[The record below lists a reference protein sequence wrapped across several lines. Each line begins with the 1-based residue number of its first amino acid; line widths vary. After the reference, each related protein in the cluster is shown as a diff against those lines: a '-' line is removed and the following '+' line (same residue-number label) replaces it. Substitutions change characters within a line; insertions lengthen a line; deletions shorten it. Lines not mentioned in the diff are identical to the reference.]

1 MMSDLKY
8 QMLERSSKLIQ
19 NHRVSSGIEGLD
31 EMLGGGFPA
40 GHVVVVIGDSGT
52 GKTTMVLQ
60 YIMEGLI
67 KNEPGLYITI
77 EEDKESIIATAKAY
91 GWDIEK
97 YINENKL
104 ALLKLDLSD
113 IKTTARRIK
122 SELPGIIKTYGT
134 KRLVIDSI
142 TLFSMIFDDVT
153 ERRIRLLGLI
163 KAIKK
168 AGITALFTAEVNA
181 DNTLHSKD
189 GIVEYSSDGV
199 LLLQQNE
206 FDKDIRSMMRVI
218 KMRRIRHDRL
228 YRPYE
233 ITDNGLLVFPNE
245 MIFQE
250 MGMGADAASAR
261 KKRQPV

>member
-1 MMSDLKY
+1 
-8 QMLERSSKLIQ
+8 MLERSSKLIQ
-19 NHRVSSGIEGLD
+19 RVSSGIEGLD
-31 EMLGGGFPA
+31 DILGGGFPE

-60 YIMEGLI
+60 YIMEGLL

-91 GWDIEK
+91 GWDMEK
-97 YINENKL
+97 YIKENKL
-104 ALLKLDLSD
+104 ALLKLDISD
-113 IKTTARRIK
+113 MKATARQIK
-122 SELPGIIKTYGT
+122 SELPGIIKTFGT

-142 TLFSMIFDDVT
+142 TLFSMIFDDAT
-153 ERRIRLLGLI
+153 ERRIRLVGLI

-199 LLLQQNE
+199 ILLQQNE
-206 FDKDIRSMMRVI
+206 FDTSIKLMTRVV

-233 ITDNGLLVFPNE
+233 ITDKGLVVFSNE
-245 MIFQE
+245 MVFHE
-250 MGMGADAASAR
+250 VGMYDVPASAR
-261 KKRQPV
+261 KPRQPV

>member
-1 MMSDLKY
+1 
-8 QMLERSSKLIQ
+8 
-19 NHRVSSGIEGLD
+19 V
-31 EMLGGGFPA
+31 
-40 GHVVVVIGDSGT
+40 
-52 GKTTMVLQ
+52 
-60 YIMEGLI
+60 
-67 KNEPGLYITI
+67 
-77 EEDKESIIATAKAY
+77 
-91 GWDIEK
+91 
-97 YINENKL
+97 
-104 ALLKLDLSD
+104 
-113 IKTTARRIK
+113 
-122 SELPGIIKTYGT
+122 
-134 KRLVIDSI
+134 
-142 TLFSMIFDDVT
+142 
-153 ERRIRLLGLI
+153 GLI

-206 FDKDIRSMMRVI
+206 LDKDIRSMMRII
-218 KMRRIRHDRL
+218 KMRRIQHDRL

-250 MGMGADAASAR
+250 MGMDADAARAR

>member
-1 MMSDLKY
+1 
-8 QMLERSSKLIQ
+8 MLERSSKMIQ
-19 NHRVSSGIEGLD
+19 RVSSGIDGLD

-52 GKTTMVLQ
+52 GKTTLVLQ
-60 YIMEGLI
+60 YIMEGLL

-77 EEDKESIIATAKAY
+77 EEEKESIIATAKAY
-91 GWDIEK
+91 GWDMEK
-97 YINENKL
+97 YIKEHKL

-113 IKTTARRIK
+113 MKTTARQIK
-122 SELPGIIKTYGT
+122 SELPGIIKTLGT

-206 FDKDIRSMMRVI
+206 LDRNIRLMTRVI
-218 KMRRIRHDRL
+218 KMRRIQHDRL

-233 ITDNGLLVFPNE
+233 ITDKGLVVFSNE
-245 MIFQE
+245 MVFQE
-250 MGMGADAASAR
+250 LGVDDDPARTR
-261 KKRQPV
+261 KKRYPV

>member
-19 NHRVSSGIEGLD
+19 SQRVSSGIEGLD
-31 EMLGGGFPA
+31 EMLGGGFPS

-60 YIMEGLI
+60 YIMEGLL

-91 GWDIEK
+91 GWDLEK
-97 YINENKL
+97 YIKENKL

-113 IKTTARRIK
+113 IKTTARQIK
-122 SELPGIIKTYGT
+122 SELPGIIKTFGT
-134 KRLVIDSI
+134 KRVVIDSI

-153 ERRIRLLGLI
+153 ERRIRLVGLI

-168 AGITALFTAEVNA
+168 AGITALFTAEVNE

-206 FDKDIRSMMRVI
+206 IDKNIRLMMRVI
-218 KMRRIRHDRL
+218 KMRRIQHDRS

-233 ITDNGLLVFPNE
+233 ITDKGLVVYPNE
-245 MIFQE
+245 MVFHE
-250 MGMGADAASAR
+250 MDDDPGRVG

>member
-8 QMLERSSKLIQ
+8 QMSERSSKIQ

-31 EMLGGGFPA
+31 EMLGGGFPM
-40 GHVVVVIGDSGT
+40 GHIIVVIGDSGT
-52 GKTTMVLQ
+52 GKTTLVLQ
-60 YIMEGLI
+60 YMMDGLL

-77 EEDKESIIATAKAY
+77 EEDKESLITTARAY
-91 GWDIEK
+91 GWDLEK
-97 YINENKL
+97 YIKENKL

-122 SELPGIIKTYGT
+122 SELPEIIRNFGT

-142 TLFSMIFDDVT
+142 TLFSIMFDDVS
-153 ERRIRLLGLI
+153 ERRIRLVELI

-168 AGITALFTAEVNA
+168 AGITALFTAEVNS

-233 ITDNGLLVFPNE
+233 ITDSGLLVFPNE
-245 MIFQE
+245 MIFHE
-250 MGMGADAASAR
+250 MGLDADAARTR